1 MNFNKYHAKKI
12 KTVDGVFDSQK
23 EYKRWNVL
31 KVLQRSKKISNLERQ
46 VKFELQPSFK
56 LNGKTI
62 RGISYYADFV
72 YLNEE
77 GDQVVEDTKGFRTPV
92 YKLKKKMFEYKYQ
105 TELKES

>member
-12 KTVDGVFDSQK
+12 KTVDGTFDSQK

-31 KVLQRSKKISNLERQ
+31 KVLQRSNKISNLERQ

-56 LNGKTI
+56 LNGKTV

-72 YLNEE
+72 YKLN
-77 GDQVVEDTKGFRTPV
+77 GSKVVEDCKGFKTPV

>member
-12 KTVDGVFDSQK
+12 DTPDGKFDSKK
-23 EYKRWNVL
+23 EYKRWCEL
-31 KVLQRSKKISNLERQ
+31 KLMEKAKKISELDRQ

-62 RGISYYADFV
+62 RGISYKADYV
-72 YLNEE
+72 YIED
-77 GDQVVEDTKGFRTPV
+77 GHQVVEDCKGFKTPV
-92 YKLKKKMFEYKYQ
+92 YKLKKKMFEYKFQ